1 MNKLSHSAPSFCL
14 HCLPPICLLLG
25 SPLLLLPWGHIR
37 NFEFVVLNSNFSS
50 SLFFQHLIIS
60 FELSSPTLVPRR
72 LDWSEIHIS
81 ILSSWKASVTGVF
94 SVPVSSMQRVRQC
107 LAWTRCLSDSF
118 SVPMSLQG
126 HLRKFEYVENVLENY
141 WNKLEWCPY
150 RRVATLLCVLEGS
163 PKRIG
168 IWWTSVSAMNASG

>member
-1 MNKLSHSAPSFCL
+1 M
-14 HCLPPICLLLG
+14 
-25 SPLLLLPWGHIR
+25 
-37 NFEFVVLNSNFSS
+37 LNSNFSS
-50 SLFFQHLIIS
+50 SLFSQHLIIS
-60 FELSSPTLVPRR
+60 FELSNPTLVPRR
-72 LDWSEIHIS
+72 LDWSEIHIN
-81 ILSSWKASVTGVF
+81 ILSSWKASVTVVF

-107 LAWTRCLSDSF
+107 LAWTKCLNDGF

-126 HLRKFEYVENVLENY
+126 HLRKFKYVEKVSRSYGCFWLVASSHPRRVTSENY

-150 RRVATLLCVLEGS
+150 RRVASLLCVLEGS